1 MSIIRVIKKFR
12 QILSRHQKIRILEL
26 AVLMVIGGFLEML
39 SVSLMLPFMTTVME
53 PESVMGNRYVR
64 MVCDLLD
71 LQIASTFLV
80 VFSAALALIYVAKN
94 AYLLFE
100 MGVQNR
106 FVYGNLFATQSRL
119 LETFIHRPYEF
130 FLGISSG
137 EILRIINR
145 DTADTF
151 NLLTT
156 ILQLFTELVV
166 SSMVIAAILI
176 MSPQITLLIAGLMLG
191 LLLVINT
198 ILKPILRRAGLENQE
213 AGAGTGKWL
222 LQSIQGVKELKVM
235 QKEQFFLDNYN
246 AYGLRS
252 VQAQRKSAVLSNT
265 PRFLIEGVSMA
276 ATYLAI
282 AIMLYRGAAF
292 EKIVP
297 ALSTVA
303 VAAIRLLPSVNRI
316 SGALTQISYNEP
328 MLDKTIETLQ
338 GMDEWHASPVESDAS
353 GRERKITALK
363 RELSLVDIS
372 YHYPDSDVRVLEKA
386 GLTIKCGESVGIV
399 GASGAGKTTAVDVIL
414 GLLCP
419 QEGQVLVDGVD
430 IREDYPGWLDLIGY
444 IPQTIFML
452 DDSIRANVAF
462 GVSESK
468 ADDEKV
474 WAALREASLE
484 EFVRTLPDG
493 LDTQIGER
501 GVRLS
506 GGQRQRLGIARALY
520 EDPGVLIFDEATSA
534 LDNET
539 EAEIMESINHLHGQR
554 TMLIIAHR
562 LTTIEAC
569 DHVYRVE
576 GGKITKER

>member
-1 MSIIRVIKKFR
+1 LSIIRVIKKFR

>member
-53 PESVMGNRYVR
+53 PDSVMGNRYVR
-64 MVCDLLD
+64 MVCELLD
-71 LQIASTFLV
+71 LQITSTFLV
-80 VFSAALALIYVAKN
+80 AFSAALALIYVAKN

-100 MGVQNR
+100 MSVQNR
-106 FVYGNLFATQSRL
+106 FVYGNMFATQSRL

-156 ILQLFTELVV
+156 LLQLFTELVV

-198 ILKPILRRAGLENQE
+198 ILKPILRKAGLENQE

-252 VQAQRKSAVLSNT
+252 VQTQRTSAVLNNT

-276 ATYLAI
+276 ATFLAI

-316 SGALTQISYNEP
+316 SGALTQISYCEP

-338 GMDEWHASPVESDAS
+338 GMDEWHASPAETGAS

-363 RELSLVDIS
+363 RELSLADIT
-372 YHYPDSDVRVLEKA
+372 YHYPDSDVNVLEKA
-386 GLTIKCGESVGIV
+386 GLTIKRGESVGVV

-462 GVSESK
+462 GVAAEDT
-468 ADDEKV
+468 DDEKV
-474 WAALREASLE
+474 WTALREASLE
-484 EFVRTLPDG
+484 EFVRSLPNG

-501 GVRLS
+501 GMRLS

-520 EDPGVLIFDEATSA
+520 EDPDVLIFDEATSA

-554 TMLIIAHR
+554 TMIIIAHR

>member
-1 MSIIRVIKKFR
+1 MSIIRILKKFR

-26 AVLMVIGGFLEML
+26 AVLMVIGGFLETL
-39 SVSLMLPFMTTVME
+39 SVSLMLPFMEVIME
-53 PESVMGNRYVR
+53 PEKVMNQKYVR
-64 MVCDLLD
+64 IICDILD
-71 LQIASTFLV
+71 LQIPSTFLV
-80 VFSAALALIYVAKN
+80 VFSAVLAFIYVAKN
-94 AYLLFE
+94 LYLLFE
-100 MGVQNR
+100 MWIQNR
-106 FVYGNLFATQSRL
+106 FVYGNMFATQSRL
-119 LETFIHRPYEF
+119 LETFIHRPYEY
-130 FLGISSG
+130 FLGVSSG
-137 EILRIINR
+137 EILRIINS
-145 DTADTF
+145 DTSNTF
-151 NLLTT
+151 NLLT
-156 ILQLFTELVV
+156 ILLQLFTESVV
-166 SSMVIAAILI
+166 SGMVIVAILV
-176 MSPQITLLIAGLMLG
+176 MSPQITLLIGGLMLG
-191 LLLVINT
+191 LLLLFNAF
-198 ILKPILRRAGLENQE
+198 LKPVLRKAAFEAQKAGE
-213 AGAGTGKWL
+213 GTGKWL
-222 LQSIQGVKELKVM
+222 LQSIQGIKELKVM
-235 QKEQFFLDNYN
+235 RKEQFFLDNYN
-246 AYGLRS
+246 SYGLRFVES
-252 VQAQRKSAVLSNT
+252 QRKNQVFGTA
-265 PRFLIEGVSMA
+265 PRFLIEGISMA
-276 ATYLAI
+276 ATFLAI
-282 AIMLYRGAAF
+282 AIMLYRGMSF
-292 EKIVP
+292 GSIVP
-297 ALSTVA
+297 ALGTVA

-316 SGALTQISYNEP
+316 SGALAQISYNEP
-328 MLDKTIETLQ
+328 MLDKMIETLQ
-338 GMDEWHASPVESDAS
+338 GANERQASSADSDVS
-353 GRERKITALK
+353 VRERKITALK

-372 YHYPDSDVRVLEKA
+372 YHYPDSDVKVLEKA

-462 GVSESK
+462 GE
-468 ADDEKV
+468 AAEDIDDEKV
-474 WAALREASLE
+474 WTALREASLE
-484 EFVRTLPDG
+484 EFVRSLPDG

>member
-106 FVYGNLFATQSRL
+106 FVYGNMFATQSRL

-198 ILKPILRRAGLENQE
+198 ILKPILRKAGLENQE

-252 VQAQRKSAVLSNT
+252 VQAQRKSAVLGNT

-276 ATYLAI
+276 ATFLAI

-316 SGALTQISYNEP
+316 SGALTQISYCEP

-372 YHYPDSDVRVLEKA
+372 YHYPDSDVNVLEKA
-386 GLTIKCGESVGIV
+386 GLSVKRGESVGIV

-419 QEGQVLVDGVD
+419 QGGQVLVDGVD

-462 GVSESK
+462 GE
-468 ADDEKV
+468 AAEDIDDEKV
-474 WAALREASLE
+474 WTALREASLE
-484 EFVRTLPDG
+484 EFVRSLPNG